1 MEATAPKAPK
11 APSISSG
18 CAAGTCS
25 NSSFPS
31 GSSYLGNFFHT
42 PSIVLLGD
50 LGSVFP
56 GEGAE
61 LNPLPIHPWGSG
73 GDTGHGSHVVG
84 TQGTVVAVGDPVSAT
99 DLTQDEGT
107 RSHGLARFGATQV
120 RAAVN
125 LGRQNSS
132 AASASHL
139 HSARSGPLDFRGLC
153 RGKSERF

>member
-1 MEATAPKAPK
+1 MQLAPAQTLLSLQVPLTWGTSSTHLPSCFLATWVPY
-11 APSISSG
+11 S
-18 CAAGTCS
+18 
-25 NSSFPS
+25 
-31 GSSYLGNFFHT
+31 L
-42 PSIVLLGD
+42 
-50 LGSVFP
+50 

-84 TQGTVVAVGDPVSAT
+84 TQGTVVAVGDAVSAT

-139 HSARSGPLDFRGLC
+139 HSARPGPLDFRGLC